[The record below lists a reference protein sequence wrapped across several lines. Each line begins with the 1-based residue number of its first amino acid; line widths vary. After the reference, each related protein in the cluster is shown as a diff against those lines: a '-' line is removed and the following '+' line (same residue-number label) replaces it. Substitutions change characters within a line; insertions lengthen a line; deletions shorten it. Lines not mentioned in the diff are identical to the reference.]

1 MVDCLR
7 EECHEGSTLCQT
19 MAARVGSALDDDGIN
34 KWGSASVLRGEF
46 GGEVDFEDGPGL
58 VE

>member
-1 MVDCLR
+1 
-7 EECHEGSTLCQT
+7 